1 MLETPHSLIGG
12 AIGAATGNPY
22 AAAVLGTGSHFVGDL
37 VPHWNPEVP
46 IQSKPL
52 YALVIADFMVAE
64 GLVVAFWFWF
74 PNHPEVAIGAFCGTL
89 PDIIL
94 GIRYTFRIRWLR
106 RYQDIHKK
114 LNVELPIQY
123 GLWPQL
129 GLAVLSAWY
138 LVSVHG

>member
-1 MLETPHSLIGG
+1 MLETPHSLVGG

-22 AAAVLGTGSHFVGDL
+22 AAAALGTGSHFVGDL
-37 VPHWNPEVP
+37 VPHWNPEFP
-46 IQSKPL
+46 FKGKAL
-52 YALVIADFMVAE
+52 YALAIADFVIAE
-64 GLVVAFWFWF
+64 ALVVAFWFWF
-74 PNHPEVAIGAFCGTL
+74 PDRPEIAIGAFFGTV

-94 GIRYTFRIRWLR
+94 GIRFTFKVRWLR

-114 LNVELPIQY
+114 LNVELPFKY

-129 GLAVLSAWY
+129 VLSVLSAWY